1 MPWSIVEGGGKCP
14 SGQFAVIKKAD
25 GSTAGCHSTREAAK
39 KQLAALYVSEKKKRS
54 VRMLTGLPTEER
66 RGLSSATAQ
75 LEIRADASGDNP
87 VERFRGYAATFN
99 NRAAIGNPAT
109 FGFYE
114 QIAPGAFSKTLQEG
128 DARMLIDHN
137 PYYVVS
143 RASADTLR
151 LSSDKTGLAVD
162 SQLDTDLSYVK
173 DLAANVRNGNI
184 TGMSFGFSVIKDDWS
199 SEQMDTVDGDP
210 VDAEVRTLQEVRLV
224 EVSAVTFPAYTQ
236 TRAELASVAAA
247 LRSRG
252 DVDAIERRAQ
262 YRPELLD
269 LCGVTPSTRTIIDL
283 KPSEPRESTRDAD
296 VVPDGEQ
303 EVEPA
308 ASTQQL
314 LRPSIADLNRAV
326 AARYHLR
333 SA

>member
-1 MPWSIVEGGGKCP
+1 MTSL
-14 SGQFAVIKKAD
+14 S
-25 GSTAGCHSTREAAK
+25 
-39 KQLAALYVSEKKKRS
+39 
-54 VRMLTGLPTEER
+54 LPTEER
-66 RGLSSATAQ
+66 RGLSSVTAR
-75 LEIRADASGDNP
+75 LEIRSAAAEDPSLPP
-87 VERFRGYAATFN
+87 VDRFRGYAAVFDT
-99 NRAAIGNPAT
+99 RAAIGNPLT
-109 FGFYE
+109 FGFFE
-114 QIAPGAFSKTLQEG
+114 QVAPGAFSKTLQEG

-143 RASADTLR
+143 RASANTLR

-199 SEQMDTVDGDP
+199 SEPMETVDGDP

-252 DVDAIERRAQ
+252 DVEAIERRAQ
-262 YRPELLD
+262 YRPELLE
-269 LCGVTPSTRTIIDL
+269 LCGVPPSTRTIIDL
-283 KPSEPRESTRDAD
+283 KPSEPPVCTRDD
-296 VVPDGEQ
+296 TEVPDGEQ

-308 ASTQQL
+308 ASTQP

>member
-1 MPWSIVEGGGKCP
+1 MTS
-14 SGQFAVIKKAD
+14 
-25 GSTAGCHSTREAAK
+25 
-39 KQLAALYVSEKKKRS
+39 LN
-54 VRMLTGLPTEER
+54 LPTEER
-66 RGLSSATAQ
+66 RGLSSATAR
-75 LEIRADASGDNP
+75 LEIRSEAAADPSMPPSD
-87 VERFRGYAATFN
+87 RFRGYAAVFDT
-99 NRAAIGNPAT
+99 RAAIGNPLT
-109 FGFYE
+109 FGFFE
-114 QIAPGAFSKTLQEG
+114 QVAPGAFSKTLQEG

-162 SQLDTDLSYVK
+162 SQLDTELSYVN

-262 YRPELLD
+262 YRPELLE
-269 LCGVTPSTRTIIDL
+269 LCGVDRDLRPVVIDL
-283 KPSEPRESTRDAD
+283 KPSEPPVSTRD
-296 VVPDGEQ
+296 VEMPDGDDG
-303 EVEPA
+303 VEPA
-308 ASTQQL
+308 ASTQL

>member
-1 MPWSIVEGGGKCP
+1 MP
-14 SGQFAVIKKAD
+14 AVD
-25 GSTAGCHSTREAAK
+25 
-39 KQLAALYVSEKKKRS
+39 
-54 VRMLTGLPTEER
+54 
-66 RGLSSATAQ
+66 
-75 LEIRADASGDNP
+75 
-87 VERFRGYAATFN
+87 RFRGYAAVFDT
-99 NRAAIGNPAT
+99 RAAIGNPLT
-109 FGFYE
+109 FGFFE
-114 QIAPGAFSKTLQEG
+114 QVAPGAFSKTLREG

-143 RASADTLR
+143 RSSADTLR
-151 LSSDKTGLAVD
+151 LSSDSTGLAVD
-162 SQLDTDLSYVK
+162 SHLDTGLSYVK

-184 TGMSFGFSVIKDDWS
+184 TGMSFGFSVIKDDWA
-199 SEQMDTVDGDP
+199 SEPMDTVDGDP

-262 YRPELLD
+262 YRPELLE
-269 LCGVTPSTRTIIDL
+269 LCGVTASTRTIIDL
-283 KPSEPRESTRDAD
+283 KSGEPRESTRDD
-296 VVPDGEQ
+296 SSGTPDGDDD
-303 EVEPA
+303 VEPA
-308 ASTQQL
+308 ASTQL